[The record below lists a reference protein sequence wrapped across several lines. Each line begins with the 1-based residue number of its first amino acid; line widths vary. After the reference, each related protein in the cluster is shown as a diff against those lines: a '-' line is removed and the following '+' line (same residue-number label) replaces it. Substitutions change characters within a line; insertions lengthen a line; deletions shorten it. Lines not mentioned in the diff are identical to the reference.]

1 MWIDNLS
8 DKIDEILENKLPYE
22 ETLDWFKPQTEIQ
35 ERAKNNIAGLAKL
48 AIDFKW
54 KPPKPVVFAL
64 HGKAGRGKT
73 HLLKSF
79 LNELAKAGLSYKYD
93 YKPNTAMHY
102 RVENFQIMAL
112 DDLFAGKNNV
122 EKLEK
127 WDYTYLENLFFDIYE
142 NKKILIFTSNFSLKE
157 LVEFIKKYDERG
169 LLLSR
174 ISEFIWICPDI
185 EMDGE
190 DYRQQIWEETK
201 DIFSGYFS

>member
-1 MWIDNLS
+1 MWIDSLS
-8 DKIDEILENKLPYE
+8 DKVDGILENKLPFE
-22 ETLDWFKPQTEIQ
+22 ETLEWFKPQTDIQ
-35 ERAKNNIAGLAKL
+35 EKAKNNIAGLVKL

-64 HGKAGRGKT
+64 HGKTGRGKT

-93 YKPNTAMHY
+93 YKPNTARHY
-102 RVENFQIMAL
+102 TQEGFKIMAL
-112 DDLFAGKNNV
+112 DDMFAWKNNV
-122 EKLEK
+122 DNLEK
-127 WDYTYLENLFFDIYE
+127 WDYLYLENLFFDIYE
-142 NKKILIFTSNFSLKE
+142 NKKILIFTSNFSLQE

-169 LLLSR
+169 LLVSR